1 MLHCAHTYAS
11 EYDNNPLTF
20 PQAAKEQV
28 AAAAVEFP
36 AGLSVSFSIQMMD
49 LWWARGVTGGSP

>member
-36 AGLSVSFSIQMMD
+36 AGLSVSFSICGG
-49 LWWARGVTGGSP
+49 LGV